1 MNQDKYIDVIDEFL
15 KRVEPFSK
23 EEILADLKK
32 AEERNEKNKKEKK
45 DRKGKN
51 NVGLGNFLKK
61 HDKKKIKLDSKEDRL
76 AYDKDICMILKS
88 FREDFIPLL
97 YIYNFLDNQGQ
108 CNVLKKHFYLK
119 GNVEDEST
127 NDEIVE
133 IPDEPVITINAE
145 TIDNDYIYYSN
156 IVKGVLNMINT
167 SFDTTYMKHHL
178 ISGFLLEFNE
188 YKYYQSN
195 PDKLK
200 KLLAE
205 LIEDIDRILEND
217 KLEKNKLIGTKIK
230 KEDFISIIQKA
241 CLEEDDEDLLI
252 QIYKQSSSNDCLVS
266 KIKGLQGRKY
276 QRIITYYNEYLEIT
290 ELKKT
295 INTQNVQMEKQKK
308 DYLEKMEKQKKE
320 NQEQIEKLEKNIEKL
335 EKNIEKLEKNNEKL
349 EKNNAKLEKENQ
361 EQNVQINKLNE
372 DKKVQSD
379 QIKTQ
384 DGNINQLRNKVDFLE
399 IILNALITRKVINH
413 SINQFLIKY
422 KNSLEITKISKEKN
436 GKMTII
442 PYIKVKN
449 DINGVPFKSCQNLID
464 LLFDKKDKCND
475 CVHFNDFK
483 KPTFVGDI
491 WETVIDFIKL
501 TEEEKD
507 IFNKIFTD
515 DIKKS
520 FKFSQKDVKIEL

>member
-1 MNQDKYIDVIDEFL
+1 MNQDKHIDVIDEFS
-15 KRVEPFSK
+15 KRLEPFSK
-23 EEILADLKK
+23 EEILADLEK

-51 NVGLGNFLKK
+51 NINLGIFLKK

-230 KEDFISIIQKA
+230 KEDFTSIIQKA

-308 DYLEKMEKQKKE
+308 ENQEQIEKLQKE
-320 NQEQIEKLEKNIEKL
+320 NQKQIEKLEKNIEKL
-335 EKNIEKLEKNNEKL
+335 EKNNK
-349 EKNNAKLEKENQ
+349 KLEKENQ
-361 EQNVQINKLNE
+361 EQNVQIM
-372 DKKVQSD
+372 
-379 QIKTQ
+379 TQ

-501 TEEEKD
+501 TEEEKE

>member
-51 NVGLGNFLKK
+51 NINLGNFLKK

-97 YIYNFLDNQGQ
+97 DIYNFLDNQGQ

-178 ISGFLLEFNE
+178 ISGFLLEFNG

-200 KLLAE
+200 KSL
-205 LIEDIDRILEND
+205 
-217 KLEKNKLIGTKIK
+217 KIK

-241 CLEEDDEDLLI
+241 FLEDDEDLLI
-252 QIYKQSSSNDCLVS
+252 QIYEQSSSNDCLVS
-266 KIKGLQGRKY
+266 KIKGLKEKKY

-308 DYLEKMEKQKKE
+308 ENQEQIEKLQKE
-320 NQEQIEKLEKNIEKL
+320 NQKQIEKLEKNIEKL
-335 EKNIEKLEKNNEKL
+335 EK
-349 EKNNAKLEKENQ
+349 ENQ
-361 EQNVQINKLNE
+361 KQNV
-372 DKKVQSD
+372 

-449 DINGVPFKSCQNLID
+449 DINGVPFKNCQNLID

-501 TEEEKD
+501 TEEEKE

>member
-1 MNQDKYIDVIDEFL
+1 
-15 KRVEPFSK
+15 
-23 EEILADLKK
+23 
-32 AEERNEKNKKEKK
+32 
-45 DRKGKN
+45 
-51 NVGLGNFLKK
+51 
-61 HDKKKIKLDSKEDRL
+61 
-76 AYDKDICMILKS
+76 
-88 FREDFIPLL
+88 
-97 YIYNFLDNQGQ
+97 
-108 CNVLKKHFYLK
+108 VLKKHFYLK

-252 QIYKQSSSNDCLVS
+252 QIYEQSSSNDCLVS
-266 KIKGLQGRKY
+266 KIKGLQKRKY

-308 DYLEKMEKQKKE
+308 E
-320 NQEQIEKLEKNIEKL
+320 NQEQIEKLQ
-335 EKNIEKLEKNNEKL
+335 
-349 EKNNAKLEKENQ
+349 KENQ
-361 EQNVQINKLNE
+361 EQNVQIKKLNE
-372 DKKVQSD
+372 DKKVQGEQIKKLNA

>member
-1 MNQDKYIDVIDEFL
+1 
-15 KRVEPFSK
+15 
-23 EEILADLKK
+23 
-32 AEERNEKNKKEKK
+32 
-45 DRKGKN
+45 
-51 NVGLGNFLKK
+51 
-61 HDKKKIKLDSKEDRL
+61 
-76 AYDKDICMILKS
+76 
-88 FREDFIPLL
+88 
-97 YIYNFLDNQGQ
+97 
-108 CNVLKKHFYLK
+108 VLKKHFYLK

-252 QIYKQSSSNDCLVS
+252 QIYEQSSSNDCLVS
-266 KIKGLQGRKY
+266 KIKGLQKRKY

-308 DYLEKMEKQKKE
+308 E
-320 NQEQIEKLEKNIEKL
+320 NQEQIEKLQKDNQKQIEKLEKNIEKL
-335 EKNIEKLEKNNEKL
+335 EK
-349 EKNNAKLEKENQ
+349 ENQ
-361 EQNVQINKLNE
+361 KQNV
-372 DKKVQSD
+372 

-449 DINGVPFKSCQNLID
+449 DINGVPFKSCQNLKIY
-464 LLFDKKDKCND
+464 LF
-475 CVHFNDFK
+475 
-483 KPTFVGDI
+483 
-491 WETVIDFIKL
+491 
-501 TEEEKD
+501 
-507 IFNKIFTD
+507 IFF
-515 DIKKS
+515 
-520 FKFSQKDVKIEL
+520 